1 MDSDREAVSAKAAP
15 DAAEAPEVRADQSV
29 ATRFTRMM
37 NASTSRWGVLTDPP
51 IVAVAC
57 AVLVLALLGA
67 KGAGA
72 GEAVVRALVALA
84 ILPIA
89 VAVALTLALMGARRR
104 VVAWLARQPFPVDN
118 MNAVLNGLGE
128 ALEVSFVG
136 EVPKA
141 EEINPELDKV
151 HPDSFVTGM
160 IEETRTME
168 IRIGVVDSKR
178 NPAATNH
185 QRYARVI
192 ALVEQVL
199 APAHARYPIACV
211 RVK

>member
-1 MDSDREAVSAKAAP
+1 
-15 DAAEAPEVRADQSV
+15 VRADQSV
-29 ATRFTRMM
+29 ATRFTRIM

-51 IVAVAC
+51 IVAIATGVF
-57 AVLVLALLGA
+57 VLALLGA
-67 KGAGA
+67 KSAGA
-72 GEAVVRALVALA
+72 GDGVVRALIAAAL
-84 ILPIA
+84 LPIG
-89 VAVALTLALMGARRR
+89 VAAALSLALLGARRR

-128 ALEVSFVG
+128 ALEVSFAG
-136 EVPKA
+136 ALPKA
-141 EEINPELDKV
+141 EELNPEIDKV
-151 HPDSFVTGM
+151 HPDSFVTGT

-185 QRYARVI
+185 QRFARVI

-199 APAHARYPIACV
+199 VPVHERTPIACV

>member
-1 MDSDREAVSAKAAP
+1 MDDVERREP
-15 DAAEAPEVRADQSV
+15 EPAEPPEVRADQSV
-29 ATRFTRMM
+29 ATRFTRIM

-51 IVAVAC
+51 IVALATGVG
-57 AVLVLALLGA
+57 VLALLGA
-67 KGAGA
+67 MSAGL
-72 GEAVVRALVALA
+72 GDVVVRALGVVAA
-84 ILPIA
+84 LPVV
-89 VAVALTLALMGARRR
+89 VAVALSAALRSARGR

-128 ALEVSFVG
+128 ALEVSFAG
-136 EVPKA
+136 ALPKA
-141 EEINPELDKV
+141 EELNPEIEQV
-151 HPDSFVTGM
+151 HADSFVTGS

-185 QRYARVI
+185 QRFARVV
-192 ALVEQVL
+192 ALVERVL
-199 APAHARYPIACV
+199 VPAHGRYPITCV